1 MRSQTYAVFTV
12 KKKMHPAMTRRH
24 LRRWKRAPRRGR
36 RRTRPDEALPR
47 PRSGSLHQLRRPRK
61 AVKPDFAL
69 EPVTT
74 ACVRG
79 GISPTD
85 LDHGIWQW
93 LADDDLDWL
102 IMTLGHHWCR
112 NRVPS
117 LCAPKEGGY
126 PKRTGSNV
134 WSFRPGQRRQ
144 TGFLSPPVNRHL
156 GGAETSRK
164 ETARESQEN
173 RGDSHRR
180 RRAWRCRARARRGF
194 GPG

>member
-117 LCAPKEGGY
+117 LCSSFNNLSRSSGVKSDVVTVKPPHVRACHKT
-126 PKRTGSNV
+126 RSTVV
-134 WSFRPGQRRQ
+134 WRS
-144 TGFLSPPVNRHL
+144 S
-156 GGAETSRK
+156 GGAIFSMH
-164 ETARESQEN
+164 
-173 RGDSHRR
+173 GV
-180 RRAWRCRARARRGF
+180 C
-194 GPG
+194 

>member
-12 KKKMHPAMTRRH
+12 KKKLHPAMTRRH

-47 PRSGSLHQLRRPRK
+47 PRSGSLHQIRRPRK

-85 LDHGIWQW
+85 LDHGIWRGN
-93 LADDDLDWL
+93 ADDDLDWL

-117 LCAPKEGGY
+117 LC
-126 PKRTGSNV
+126 S
-134 WSFRPGQRRQ
+134 SFNN
-144 TGFLSPPVNRHL
+144 LSRSSGVKSDVV
-156 GGAETSRK
+156 TV
-164 ETARESQEN
+164 
-173 RGDSHRR
+173 
-180 RRAWRCRARARRGF
+180 
-194 GPG
+194 